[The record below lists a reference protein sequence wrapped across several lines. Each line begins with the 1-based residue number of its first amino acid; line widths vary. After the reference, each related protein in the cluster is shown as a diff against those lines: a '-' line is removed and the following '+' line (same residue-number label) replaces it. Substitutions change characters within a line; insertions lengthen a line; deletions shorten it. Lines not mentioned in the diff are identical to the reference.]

1 MAREDVVRFKDAHL
15 AEINPRTGK
24 PVSPKT
30 VNDSDLTGLKM
41 VFGWAV
47 KKRKL
52 SSNPAAG
59 ISIAIAE
66 KIRTRAK
73 GFTDAEAAS
82 VLNRSLHYKVG
93 KAGYEKTAAA
103 KRWAPWL
110 CAYTGAHVGEMVQ
123 LRKQDVRR
131 EGWRE
136 G

>member
-1 MAREDVVRFKDAHL
+1 VAREDVVRFKDTHL

-73 GFTDAEAAS
+73 GFTDAEAAL
-82 VLNRSLHYKVG
+82 VLNRSLH
-93 KAGYEKTAAA
+93 
-103 KRWAPWL
+103 
-110 CAYTGAHVGEMVQ
+110 
-123 LRKQDVRR
+123 
-131 EGWRE
+131 
-136 G
+136 